1 MASQSIGTDC
11 VAGMNSPHET
21 VNSRELPAR
30 CLEIEASFQGSSY
43 VVLSLAGALQT
54 SHLTKLRMLI
64 HSAQGLSLQVSLNLA
79 PLQSANLGALREVL
93 GWQDYGVT
101 ILGCPDYVESWVRN
115 EFHTG
120 GAPAQAAQ
128 ISNSAFCS
136 PGIRPRGMDP
146 EAERE
151 RRNAHGGTV

>member
-120 GAPAQAAQ
+120 GTPMQSAPVANNA
-128 ISNSAFCS
+128 SCS
-136 PGIRPRGMDP
+136 PDARANRIGNGT
-146 EAERE
+146 ERE
-151 RRNAHGGTV
+151 RRIARGGAV